1 MERVRKHIIFRG
13 SVQGVGF
20 RYRLYYAARANGV
33 SGWVR
38 NEYDGSVE
46 AELEGTEAA
55 IDLAVE
61 QTANGRF
68 VSIDFMEVRRIPIHN
83 DHSFEIK

>member
-33 SGWVR
+33 S